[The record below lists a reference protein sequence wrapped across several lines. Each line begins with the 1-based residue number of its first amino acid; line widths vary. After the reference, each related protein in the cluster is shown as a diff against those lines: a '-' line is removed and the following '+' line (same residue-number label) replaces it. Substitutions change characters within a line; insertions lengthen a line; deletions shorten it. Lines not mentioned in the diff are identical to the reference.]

1 MHTLS
6 TRTLSALAFDRGE
19 EYDPAMAVAPD
30 LIETLSLIEQAR
42 PMIGEDGPYER
53 QRQAARERRQRKAI
67 PEWFSAT
74 TGRRERARD
83 QVRRVN
89 PNRRPARDAGQAVDG
104 GALLVAC
111 RER

>member
-42 PMIGEDGPYER
+42 PMIGEDGPYEP
-53 QRQAARERRQRKAI
+53 I
-67 PEWFSAT
+67 LD
-74 TGRRERARD
+74 G
-83 QVRRVN
+83 
-89 PNRRPARDAGQAVDG
+89 DAGAGTHAEAPPASSCHSSPSLVGVAG
-104 GALLVAC
+104 GVLPLS
-111 RER
+111 RL